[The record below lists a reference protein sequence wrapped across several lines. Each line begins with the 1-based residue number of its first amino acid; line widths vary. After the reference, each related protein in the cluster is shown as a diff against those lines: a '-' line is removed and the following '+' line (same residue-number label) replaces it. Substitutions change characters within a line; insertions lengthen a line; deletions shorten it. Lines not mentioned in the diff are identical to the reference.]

1 MTHQTIIRE
10 AACADVPAIAR
21 VHVDTWRTTYP
32 GIMPDEFLANLSY
45 ERSEQRWAATLC
57 AENSHTFVY
66 VAEQDGQVIGF
77 SSAGPVAHGNVQGFD
92 GELYTIYLLQDRQ
105 QGGLG
110 RKLVRAVA
118 QHFAAEGKTSMML
131 WMAAAN
137 TPARRFYEK
146 LGGIPVQ
153 TQVTE
158 FSGAP
163 INEIAYGWQDLN
175 GLLNL

>member
-1 MTHQTIIRE
+1 MAQEAIIRE
-10 AACADVPAIAR
+10 ATCADVPAIAR

-45 ERSEQRWAATLC
+45 ERSEQRWAASLC
-57 AENSHTFVY
+57 VEDSPTFVY
-66 VAEQDGQVIGF
+66 VAEQDGKVVGF

-92 GELYTIYLLQDRQ
+92 GELYTIYLLKDQ
-105 QGGLG
+105 QQSGLG
-110 RKLVRAVA
+110 RQLVRAVA
-118 QHFAAEGKTSMML
+118 QRFAEEGKTSMML
-131 WMAAAN
+131 WMAAEN

-158 FSGAP
+158 FSGVP
-163 INEIAYGWQDLN
+163 INEIAYGWQDIS